1 MAQLAKT
8 KTTLLLVA
16 LLAVVSAVE
25 LCRAIEFDERDL
37 ASDEALWDLYER
49 WQTHHHVHRHHGEKG
64 RRFGTFKENV
74 RFIHAHNK
82 RGDRPSYRL
91 RLNRFGDMG
100 PEEFRSTFADSRIND
115 LRRYRE
121 SSPAAT
127 AVPGFMYDDA
137 TDVPRSVD
145 WRQHGAVTAV
155 KNQGR
160 CGSCWA
166 FSTVVAVEG
175 INAIRT
181 GSLVSLSEQELVDCD
196 TAENGCQGGLME
208 NAFDFIKSYG
218 GITTESAYP
227 YRASN
232 GTCDGMRARRGRV
245 HVSIDGHQMVPTG
258 SEDALAKAVA
268 RQPVSVAIDAG
279 GQAFQFYSEGVF
291 TGDCG
296 TDLDHG
302 VAVVGYGVSD
312 VDGTPY
318 WIVKN
323 SWGPSWGEG
332 GYIRMQ
338 RGAGNGGLCGIAMEA
353 SFPIKTS
360 HNPARK
366 PRRALID
373 LQGHLRSS
381 Q

>member
-8 KTTLLLVA
+8 LLLVA
-16 LLAVVSAVE
+16 LVAVSAVE

-37 ASDEALWDLYER
+37 ASDEALWDLYEL
-49 WQTHHHVHRHHGEKG
+49 WQTHHRVHRHHGEKG

-82 RGDRPSYRL
+82 RGDRPYRL

-100 PEEFRSTFADSRIND
+100 REEFRSTFADSRIND
-115 LRRYRE
+115 LRRAE
-121 SSPAAT
+121 APAAP
-127 AVPGFMYDDA
+127 AVPGFMYDDV
-137 TDVPRSVD
+137 TDLPRSVD
-145 WRQHGAVTAV
+145 WRKEGAVTAV
-155 KNQGR
+155 KDQGH

-181 GSLVSLSEQELVDCD
+181 GSLVSLSEQELIDCD
-196 TAENGCQGGLME
+196 TDENGCQGGLME
-208 NAFDFIKSYG
+208 NAFEFIKSYG

-227 YRASN
+227 YHASN
-232 GTCDGMRARRGRV
+232 GTCDGVRSRGRGRV
-245 HVSIDGHQMVPTG
+245 QVSIDGHQMVPAG

-268 RQPVSVAIDAG
+268 HQPVSVAIDAG

-302 VAVVGYGVSD
+302 VAAVGYGVSD
-312 VDGTPY
+312 HGTPY

-353 SFPIKTS
+353 SFPFKTS
-360 HNPARK
+360 PNPNPARK

>member
-1 MAQLAKT
+1 
-8 KTTLLLVA
+8 
-16 LLAVVSAVE
+16 
-25 LCRAIEFDERDL
+25 
-37 ASDEALWDLYER
+37 
-49 WQTHHHVHRHHGEKG
+49 
-64 RRFGTFKENV
+64 
-74 RFIHAHNK
+74 
-82 RGDRPSYRL
+82 
-91 RLNRFGDMG
+91 
-100 PEEFRSTFADSRIND
+100 
-115 LRRYRE
+115 
-121 SSPAAT
+121 
-127 AVPGFMYDDA
+127 
-137 TDVPRSVD
+137 
-145 WRQHGAVTAV
+145 
-155 KNQGR
+155 
-160 CGSCWA
+160 
-166 FSTVVAVEG
+166 
-175 INAIRT
+175 
-181 GSLVSLSEQELVDCD
+181 
-196 TAENGCQGGLME
+196 
-208 NAFDFIKSYG
+208 
-218 GITTESAYP
+218 
-227 YRASN
+227 
-232 GTCDGMRARRGRV
+232 MRARRGRV

-366 PRRALID
+366 PRRALISRD
-373 LQGHLRSS
+373 TSS